1 MDKLA
6 TMELADELAAAQDKI
21 LNGEEKLDTVRVYQA
36 IDDLGVLNDPISKYF
51 DRTEDEYYETESD
64 HYLAL
69 TNLSSKLGDL
79 HDRILTNHVDGFV
92 DKDEINFTYNHENA
106 YADDSYAA
114 REDMHV
120 LVYGLKVIGATL
132 AIAPED
138 VRSVLSKDAVLSL
151 GLAAHALAENL

>member
-21 LNGEEKLDTVRVYQA
+21 LNGEEKLDTARVYQA

-106 YADDSYAA
+106 YADDTYVA

>member
-21 LNGEEKLDTVRVYQA
+21 LNGEEKLDTARVYQV

-106 YADDSYAA
+106 YADDSYVA

-120 LVYGLKVIGATL
+120 LLYGLKVIGATL
-132 AIAPED
+132 AITPED

>member
-21 LNGEEKLDTVRVYQA
+21 LNGEEKLDTARVYQA

-69 TNLSSKLGDL
+69 TNLSSKLSDL

-106 YADDSYAA
+106 YADDSYVA
-114 REDMHV
+114 RVDMHV
-120 LVYGLKVIGATL
+120 LVYGLKVLGATL

>member
-21 LNGEEKLDTVRVYQA
+21 LNGEEKLDTARVYQA

-92 DKDEINFTYNHENA
+92 DKDEINCTYNHENA
-106 YADDSYAA
+106 YADDSYVA

-120 LVYGLKVIGATL
+120 LLYGLKVIGATL